1 MEKIE
6 MNSHE
11 MINSY
16 GLWGLVIINSLV
28 FIIFAFSF
36 TKPTT
41 ARDWRS
47 FGAFSAFIVAL
58 FAEMYGFPLTIYFL
72 SGWLS
77 ANYPNVDYY
86 SHENGHLWH
95 LLLNLRGDPH
105 FNVIHILSIA
115 LVFGGF
121 YLLSISWRVLYAAQK
136 THQLATTGPYSRIRH
151 PQYVGFFLIM
161 LGFLL
166 QWPTILT
173 LVMFPVLTYMYYRLS
188 KSEEAEVMEEFGQEY
203 VDYAER
209 VPAYIP
215 HFSKQKNAF
224 NE

>member
-1 MEKIE
+1 
-6 MNSHE
+6 MNSHDA
-11 MINSY
+11 IQSY

-36 TKPTT
+36 TKPNT

-77 ANYPNVDYY
+77 ANYPNVDFY

-105 FNVIHILSIA
+105 FNIIHILSIA
-115 LVFGGF
+115 LILAGF
-121 YLLSISWRVLYAAQK
+121 VLLSASWKILYTAQK
-136 THQLATTGPYSRIRH
+136 QHQLATAGPYARIRH

-161 LGFLL
+161 LGFLV

-173 LVMFPVLTYMYYRLS
+173 LLMFPILTYMYFRLA
-188 KSEEAEVMEEFGQEY
+188 KKEEREVEQEFGEIYTQ
-203 VDYAER
+203 YAER
-209 VPAYIP
+209 VPALIP
-215 HFSKQKNAF
+215 KFKERYDATHEPK
-224 NE
+224 